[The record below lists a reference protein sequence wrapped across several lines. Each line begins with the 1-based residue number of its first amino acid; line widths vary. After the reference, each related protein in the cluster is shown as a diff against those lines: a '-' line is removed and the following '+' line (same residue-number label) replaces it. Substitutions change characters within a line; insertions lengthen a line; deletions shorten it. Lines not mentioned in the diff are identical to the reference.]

1 MNDRVRG
8 VAPVRRVTNPGQAG
22 KSSSST
28 ATRTATAPLSTR
40 TQPRPGIL
48 KTTASTS
55 ASTSS
60 TVRNTKFNRG
70 ASSGVN
76 RFAAT
81 NRGVEALFDG
91 LDLNSDEVDKENS
104 SRVPEA
110 ILKQV
115 SILLIKILFSY
126 KCTRC

>member
-8 VAPVRRVTNPGQAG
+8 VAPVRRVANPGPAA
-22 KSSSST
+22 KSSNST
-28 ATRTATAPLSTR
+28 TRTTTAPLSTR

-48 KTTASTS
+48 KTTTTSTS

-60 TVRNTKFNRG
+60 VARNTKFNRG
-70 ASSGVN
+70 AGSGVN
-76 RFAAT
+76 RFAAASKG
-81 NRGVEALFDG
+81 GVEALFEG

-110 ILKQV
+110 MLKQV
-115 SILLIKILFSY
+115 SIL
-126 KCTRC
+126 